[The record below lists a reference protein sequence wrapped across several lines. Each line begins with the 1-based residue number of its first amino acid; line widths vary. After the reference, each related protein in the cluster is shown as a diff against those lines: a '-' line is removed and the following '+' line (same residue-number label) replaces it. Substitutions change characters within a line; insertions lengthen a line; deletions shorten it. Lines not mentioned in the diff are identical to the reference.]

1 MITPKQIFKLS
12 AVAISML
19 TSNMLFAQ
27 AFYADSK
34 ITNVTVYSDQ
44 AVVTRQM
51 TVKVEPGQSQVI
63 LKNLPIDIKGDSFQI
78 SQSFKN
84 PATKPVRFIDYQFK
98 EQPNEKNL
106 ELIELSNQLQTLEKS
121 YVEHANKIELL
132 EQKINFIKEVI
143 ETAKLTPAGTPRIT
157 REEIELFKQMTD
169 ELPQLQ
175 LALFDANKALDT
187 FKIDYNIQAANI
199 KKQMDALEQQDT
211 KLSQYL
217 TLDYDVKEPGELDIK
232 VIYAVNHASWQPI
245 YELRLNENQLDL
257 RYQAVVQQFTG
268 EDWNKVNLALSTTP
282 PMFEAPS
289 ELYPWHLSLYKNN
302 SRMKTS
308 ASAVASEAYEEQ
320 AQFIGVA
327 APVSEDVLYDAAPAS
342 TVSSQGVNALFNIGE
357 AVTVQGDYTPG
368 KVLIQETHFDAGITR
383 EVTPNYSPSV
393 SLFANIENKTEYP
406 WLAGN
411 LNIFIE
417 DEFISKSML
426 PKTQVN
432 EDLKLFL
439 GEDQNIIVKQV
450 QPERFNETS
459 WSNQITTE
467 TRKTTLQ
474 SLHSI
479 PVSVIVN
486 QQVPVTTDEKIKIEY
501 TLIPEWLK
509 PFVEFPAEQADAKS
523 EITLKDS
530 QGILKGEIELQPK
543 TPVTYELKYKV
554 TYPEKEAVIG
564 F

>member
-1 MITPKQIFKLS
+1 MRIHKDIFKLS
-12 AVAISML
+12 AVVISML
-19 TSNMLFAQ
+19 TSHTLFAQ

-44 AVVTRQM
+44 AVITRQM
-51 TVKVEPGQSQVI
+51 TVNLEPGQSQVI
-63 LKNLPIDIKGDSFQI
+63 LKNLPTDIKADSFQI
-78 SQSFKN
+78 SQSFQN
-84 PATKPVRFIDYQFK
+84 PSVKPVRFIDYQFK

-106 ELIELSNQLQTLEKS
+106 ELVELTNQLQNLEKS
-121 YVEHANKIELL
+121 YVQHANTVELL
-132 EQKINFIKEVI
+132 EQKINFIKDVI
-143 ETAKLTPAGTPRIT
+143 ETAKVTPSGTPRIT
-157 REEIELFKQMTD
+157 REEIDLFKQMTD

-175 LALFDANKALDT
+175 LMLFDANKALDN
-187 FKIDYNIQAANI
+187 FKLDYEIQKTELNKQIDKIN
-199 KKQMDALEQQDT
+199 QQDT

-217 TLDYDVKEPGELDIK
+217 TLEYDVKEPGALDIK
-232 VIYAVNHASWQPI
+232 VVYAVNNASWQPI

-268 EDWNKVNLALSTTP
+268 ENWDKVNLALSTTP
-282 PMFEAPS
+282 PMFNAPS
-289 ELYPWHLSLYKNN
+289 ELHPWHLSLYQTAKNSSLRKSN
-302 SRMKTS
+302 L
-308 ASAVASEAYEEQ
+308 ASGAEEYDFVQQVAPVASMDMLYE
-320 AQFIGVA
+320 
-327 APVSEDVLYDAAPAS
+327 PAPAS
-342 TVSSQGVNALFNIGE
+342 TVSAQGVNALFSIAE
-357 AVTVQGDYTPG
+357 PVTIAGDYTPA
-368 KVLIQETHFDAGITR
+368 KVTIQETHFDAGISR

-411 LNIFIE
+411 LNIFIA
-417 DEFISKSML
+417 DEFISKSMF

-439 GEDQNIIVKQV
+439 GEDQNIIVKQA

-474 SLHSI
+474 SLHSV

-501 TLIPEWLK
+501 TTIPAWLK
-509 PFVEFPAEQADAKS
+509 PFVEFPAQGTEAKT
-523 EITLKDS
+523 EFTMKES

-554 TYPEKEAVIG
+554 TYPEKGSVIG